1 MMIKKLFFHICFSLF
16 LTGCYRV
23 PDRIDPQLKMVIQES
38 YIHGLKSAFEPL
50 QDEERKTEW
59 GKEFIIAQGF
69 AKEFD
74 LYRAI
79 SNFKRAQFLID
90 SEDTSRKLEIQYDIL
105 LCYYLGGKYLELIET
120 FEMSS
125 LTNVDQTF
133 AAFSDLLIIL
143 YESYRLLGDEVKSD
157 RILSL
162 LKEAYPKK
170 GQTLEV
176 SMALMKGD
184 IPEIRKWGEEKP
196 EFAYLSHMSQHYA
209 HEKKS
214 PPKAQLLNALLPG
227 AGYFYIGQ
235 KRSAFTSFLL
245 NTLFTYA
252 AYQFFH
258 RGYIAAGVITSSF
271 EMGWY
276 FGGIY
281 GGGQGAKYYNEK
293 LYEAD
298 TCQIMNKK
306 KLYPV
311 FTLEHA
317 F

>member
-1 MMIKKLFFHICFSLF
+1 MIKKPFWYFPVLFSLLF
-16 LTGCYRV
+16 LAGCYRV
-23 PDRIDPQLKMVIQES
+23 PDQIDPQLSMIVQEN

-50 QDEERKTEW
+50 NEEEKKTEW
-59 GKEFIIAQGF
+59 AKEFIIAQGF

-79 SNFKRAQFLID
+79 SNFKRAQFLIGP
-90 SEDTSRKLEIQYDIL
+90 ENAQRKLEIQYDIL

-120 FEMSS
+120 FEMSD
-125 LTNVDQTF
+125 LPNVDQTF
-133 AAFSDLLIIL
+133 ATFSDLLVIL
-143 YESYRLLGDEVKSD
+143 YECYRGLGDEVKSD
-157 RILSL
+157 RILNL
-162 LKEAYPKK
+162 LKDSYPHK

-176 SMALMKGD
+176 SMALMQGD
-184 IPEIRKWGEEKP
+184 IPEIQKWRQEKP
-196 EFAYLSHMSQHYA
+196 ELAYLTQHYF

-214 PPKAQLLNALLPG
+214 PPKAQILNALLPG

-235 KRSAFTSFLL
+235 KRSAVTSFFL

-258 RGYIAAGVITSSF
+258 KGYIAAGIVTTSF

-281 GGGQGAKYYNEK
+281 GAGQGAKYYNEK
-293 LYEAD
+293 LYEAN
-298 TCQIMNKK
+298 TSEIMNKK
-306 KLYPV
+306 KLYPI
-311 FTLEHA
+311 FTIEHA